1 VKGKGKGKQA
11 DYKWKGVESLSSP
24 PAMQYALTPGPCLPQ
39 DLDFEEPL
47 DFFTVFFSSEVF
59 KLMVEETNIYAQLLR
74 DSRPL
79 KPRSRLRNWKDVIM
93 EEMKAFVGLILNIG
107 IIRLPTLQDYSSMD
121 MTTHIPFFSQ
131 VTISLLQ
138 WCASS
143 NTVSPCR

>member
-1 VKGKGKGKQA
+1 MKGKGKGKQA

-79 KPRSRLRNWKDVIM
+79 KPRSRLRNWKDVTV
-93 EEMKAFVGLILNIG
+93 EGMKAFIGLILNIE
-107 IIRLPTLQDYSSMD
+107 IIRLPTPQDYWSTD

-131 VTISLLQ
+131 VTISLL
-138 WCASS
+138 
-143 NTVSPCR
+143 